1 MSESPGGG
9 NRNGDTVLVP
19 FDRVAA
25 FVRHFSHDVR
35 NTLNAMDLQ
44 TAFAVEI
51 ATDPEV
57 VEELKKVRS
66 MINQS
71 ARMLQGV
78 SNNFWLNEPN
88 LIEYSARILVE
99 DLRDRMSRLLPEHT
113 AQIEWTNDLQEEKI
127 AVDLEMLCSATGELL
142 KNAFH
147 FGEPGHRVA
156 VRASVADGQFA
167 LELREP
173 RKSVASPPES
183 WGREPLLSSRR
194 GGYGLS
200 LFHAR
205 AILKAHAGDI
215 AITHDPVAALL
226 LTRVSL
232 PVASSGK

>member
-1 MSESPGGG
+1 MNESPQGAT
-9 NRNGDTVLVP
+9 REAEPVSVP

-57 VEELKKVRS
+57 SAELKKVRA
-66 MINQS
+66 MINQG
-71 ARMLQGV
+71 ARMMQAV
-78 SNNFWLNEPN
+78 SSNFWLNEPN

-99 DLRDRMSRLLPEHT
+99 DLRDRMSRLLPDHIS
-113 AQIEWTNDLQEEKI
+113 QIEWTNDVQEEKI
-127 AVDLEMLCSATGELL
+127 AVDLEMICSATGELL

-156 VRASVADGQFA
+156 LRASAADGQFV

-173 RKSVASPPES
+173 RKSVASPPEQ
-183 WGREPLLSSRR
+183 WGREPLLSTRR

-205 AILKAHAGDI
+205 AILKAHRGELD
-215 AITHDPVAALL
+215 ITHDPAASLL
-226 LTRVSL
+226 LTRVNL
-232 PVASSGK
+232 PLASPAK